1 MRGIYAATAGMLNSF
16 AELDSIANNLANAN
30 TVGYKKDYNIFKSY
44 YEKEIRAYQDED
56 IRGKTIGNI
65 YSSVILDEVIPN
77 FEQGPLSETN
87 NSLDFAING
96 QGFFKIQRNDNF
108 YYTRDGEFTIN
119 NQGFLVNKNGDF
131 VLDAQNNPILVDT
144 DDFFVLNDGSIS
156 GTNIRLNI
164 VNLDNIT
171 KYGNNYFTGEEIA
184 LTQEDY
190 EVKQGYLEGSNINV
204 LNEMIKMIE
213 ANRKFDILQ
222 QAISSTDSLNAKLI
236 EISSF

>member
-1 MRGIYAATAGMLNSF
+1 MI
-16 AELDSIANNLANAN
+16 
-30 TVGYKKDYNIFKSY
+30 
-44 YEKEIRAYQDED
+44 
-56 IRGKTIGNI
+56 
-65 YSSVILDEVIPN
+65 
-77 FEQGPLSETN
+77 
-87 NSLDFAING
+87 SL
-96 QGFFKIQRNDNF
+96 
-108 YYTRDGEFTIN
+108 Y
-119 NQGFLVNKNGDF
+119 
-131 VLDAQNNPILVDT
+131 
-144 DDFFVLNDGSIS
+144 

>member
-1 MRGIYAATAGMLNSF
+1 
-16 AELDSIANNLANAN
+16 
-30 TVGYKKDYNIFKSY
+30 GYKKDYNIFKSY

>member
-1 MRGIYAATAGMLNSF
+1 MQIL
-16 AELDSIANNLANAN
+16 LAI
-30 TVGYKKDYNIFKSY
+30 KKDYNIFKSY

-131 VLDAQNNPILVDT
+131 VLDAQIIPYLLIQM
-144 DDFFVLNDGSIS
+144 IS
-156 GTNIRLNI
+156 L
-164 VNLDNIT
+164 
-171 KYGNNYFTGEEIA
+171 Y
-184 LTQEDY
+184 
-190 EVKQGYLEGSNINV
+190 
-204 LNEMIKMIE
+204 
-213 ANRKFDILQ
+213 
-222 QAISSTDSLNAKLI
+222 
-236 EISSF
+236 

>member
-1 MRGIYAATAGMLNSF
+1 MVR
-16 AELDSIANNLANAN
+16 
-30 TVGYKKDYNIFKSY
+30 V
-44 YEKEIRAYQDED
+44 
-56 IRGKTIGNI
+56 
-65 YSSVILDEVIPN
+65 
-77 FEQGPLSETN
+77 
-87 NSLDFAING
+87 
-96 QGFFKIQRNDNF
+96 FFKIQRNDNF

-171 KYGNNYFTGEEIA
+171 KYGNNYFTGEEIPP